1 VISNLM
7 CRVAGTSGTTGGI
20 AVAVPTYVREQSLRL
35 AAWRAAA
42 TAAMTPAHVPATSTK
57 READFV
63 PSGIPGGG
71 PPV

>member
-1 VISNLM
+1 MISNLM
-7 CRVAGTSGTTGGI
+7 CQVAGMSGTTGGI
-20 AVAVPTYVREQSLRL
+20 AAAMPTYVREQSLRP

-42 TAAMTPAHVPATSTK
+42 TAAMTPAHVPAPSTK